1 MRRAVRGL
9 QAPCGKD
16 GDAKL
21 SSVGTVPVGNVPV
34 EEVWKQLAGTPR
46 SALIDVR
53 TRAEWTFVGVPDL
66 TSLGK
71 KPLLIEWQA
80 FPSTGSNPE
89 FVGALQEALISIG
102 ADRDW
107 DLYFICRS
115 GARSLSAAK
124 AMAATGYKRCH
135 NAAEGFEGPLDG
147 SRRRGQVS
155 GWKAAGLPWIQS

>member
-1 MRRAVRGL
+1 M
-9 QAPCGKD
+9 
-16 GDAKL
+16 

-34 EEVWKQLAGTPR
+34 EEVWKQLAETRR

-66 TSLGK
+66 SSIGK
-71 KPLLIEWQA
+71 KPVLLEWQG
-80 FPSTGSNPE
+80 FPGMSVDPD
-89 FVGALQEALISIG
+89 FVGALQEALVSIG

-115 GARSLSAAK
+115 GARSLSAAR
-124 AMAATGYKRCH
+124 AMAAAGYTRCH

-147 SRRRGQVS
+147 SRKRGHTA